1 MSKTAKN
8 LQDAFAGESQA
19 NRKYLSFAK
28 KADAEGYR
36 QVAKLFRATADA
48 ETVHALNHLKEL
60 GGIKTTKENLEAA
73 IGGEMYEVESMY
85 PPMIQ
90 DAVTDG
96 QKGAQNSFT
105 YAYEVE
111 KIHATLYKKALDA
124 LGKNEEVDYYVC
136 QICGNTVEGEPPDQC
151 PICKAMKKMFKK
163 VE

>member
-1 MSKTAKN
+1 MYKTEKN

-19 NRKYLSFAK
+19 NRKYLAFAK
-28 KADAEGYR
+28 KADAEGYK
-36 QVAKLFRATADA
+36 QIAKLFRATADA
-48 ETVHALNHLKEL
+48 ETVHAFNHLREL
-60 GGIKTTKENLEAA
+60 AGVKTTKENLEAA
-73 IGGEMYEVESMY
+73 IGGETYEVESMY

-90 DAVTDG
+90 DAISEEK
-96 QKGAQNSFT
+96 KGAQNSFT

-111 KIHATLYKKALDA
+111 KIHANHYKKALEA

-163 VE
+163 IE